1 MKKTKLLSILLSV
14 VMLFSCMSMS
24 VFALEFDDVEND
36 PTVSWAQESI
46 HKMTDAGY
54 IKGYE
59 DGTFRPYR
67 AITKMEC
74 LILMSRMLGLEN
86 ADFALSVGAAL
97 DEYKTVAEKYNTT
110 YAKELSYLLY
120 CGVLVEKDL
129 VDYASVA
136 NANTQL
142 LRYQSAMLMAKLM
155 GADAEAKAYSTSIP
169 TYADNSSIPANAKP
183 YVEFVTANDI
193 MNGMDADAEG
203 NPQFSPVTSLT
214 RAQMATLLARMM
226 DKLDLTIVSGTVD
239 DISNDEIE
247 IDGKAYG
254 ITPATKVYMSGDEV
268 KVSNVSEG
276 DNVSVIVIC
285 GNALVI
291 ETEESQEATVV
302 YGVVVSRNE
311 NSDGQRI
318 TIADYEDDEITA
330 TYSLKANCK
339 IYINDSKGAF
349 GDLKADDF
357 VMLQLV
363 GGRAVEISTEDKT
376 LDVSGTL
383 DSVEFDDEDHVY
395 INVGDSNGEN
405 VQNYVVSVKGA
416 KVTRDG
422 DTAEFRDLSKGD
434 SVTLKLT
441 YGKVTSVSAKSKAER
456 FTGLLS
462 EIIISSN
469 PSITIVSNGESTT
482 YKLRP
487 DVKITVAGS
496 EGDIYDLRPNI
507 TVSGMLDSSEVK
519 SITAS
524 SVTVNEKGEMVGKVT
539 GKNTNYYVITI
550 EDEDGNAQSIY
561 YSNSKTTFLNSDGK
575 ETTAKAI
582 ETGATISV
590 TGSEKNGIFEAT
602 IIIVK

>member
-1 MKKTKLLSILLSV
+1 MKKTKLLSLILSGIMLVSGLSLSV
-14 VMLFSCMSMS
+14 S
-24 VFALEFDDVEND
+24 ALEFDDVESD

-86 ADFALSVGAAL
+86 KQFSATVDAAL
-97 DEYKTVAEKYNTT
+97 DEYETIAKKYNST

-120 CGVLVEKDL
+120 CGVLAEKDL

-142 LRYQSAMLMAKLM
+142 LRYQAAMLMSKLM
-155 GADAEAKAYSTSIP
+155 GADAEAKEYSVTSP
-169 TYADNSSIPANAKP
+169 SYADNSSIPTNARP
-183 YVEFVTANDI
+183 YVEYVTANDI

-226 DKLDLTIVSGTVD
+226 DKLDLAYIGGTVD
-239 DISNDEIE
+239 YIDNNEIE
-247 IDGKAYG
+247 IDGDVYDVTDATVVYLGGSKADLSY
-254 ITPATKVYMSGDEV
+254 I
-268 KVSNVSEG
+268 SEG
-276 DNVSVIVIC
+276 DSVTGVSIC
-285 GNALVI
+285 GSALVI
-291 ETEESQEATVV
+291 EAEEATENKVV
-302 YGVVVSRNE
+302 YGVIVNRNE
-311 NSDGQRI
+311 NSDGKRV
-318 TIADYEDDEITA
+318 TIADYEDEDIKE
-330 TYSLKANCK
+330 TYYLKDGCK
-339 IYINDSKGAF
+339 IYVNDSKGAF
-349 GDLKADDF
+349 GDLKVDNF
-357 VMLQLV
+357 VKITLS
-363 GGRAVEISTEDKT
+363 GAKAVEISTEAKSVEIT
-376 LDVSGTL
+376 GKL
-383 DSVEFDDEDHVY
+383 DSVEYDEEDHVY
-395 INVGDSNGEN
+395 LNVGDKNGEN

-441 YGKVTSVSAKSKAER
+441 YGKVTSVSAKSSAER

-462 EIIISSN
+462 EIIISNN
-469 PSITIVSNGESTT
+469 PAITIVSNGESTT
-482 YKLRP
+482 YKLRS
-487 DVKITVAGS
+487 DVKITVAGVES
-496 EGDIYDLRPNI
+496 DIYDLRPNI

-519 SITAS
+519 SITAA
-524 SVTVNEKGEMVGKVT
+524 SVATNEKGEMIGEVT
-539 GKNTNYYVITI
+539 GKNINYSVITI
-550 EDEDGNAQSIY
+550 EDEDGNAQSVY
-561 YSNSKTTFLNSDGK
+561 FNSKTTFLNSDGK

-582 ETGATISV
+582 EIGATISV
-590 TGSEKNGIFEAT
+590 TGANKNGIFEAT
-602 IIIVK
+602 IVIVK